1 MLKKKVLFVYHVSS
15 IGGGSFALLNI
26 LKNIDRCEIEPLLLL
41 RNDGP
46 LAIEAKKLDIKTL
59 FMPSL
64 RRVPYNESVL
74 RPENL
79 RSTIELLL
87 SLNDFDR
94 IIKETKPDVVYIN
107 TMMMYPYLSVA
118 KNNGVKTVIHIRE
131 HWPEQEHKF
140 QRKIALKSIAEKAD
154 QIIAINTYSSSM
166 LSSYGVTPTIVYDW
180 IDMNDRD
187 MDINLSDLFNENLDG
202 KKVFLYMGGVQKSKG
217 AYQVLKCFTSDLTNE
232 NYRLL
237 TLGIPERY
245 TYKGIKGRI
254 SKFLSIFGCKTYEE
268 KVIELA
274 HSDNRILCAKSIY
287 ELKHIYE
294 QVYCILSYFT
304 IPHANLALAESIIC
318 NTVNIAALTEESLE
332 YSNNGELALLFK
344 ENNIND
350 FKKKVSILDDVYPKI
365 KKRLRQYSHCI
376 QSMFDP
382 ITNIEILNGV
392 LYKI

>member
-1 MLKKKVLFVYHVSS
+1 M
-15 IGGGSFALLNI
+15 
-26 LKNIDRCEIEPLLLL
+26 
-41 RNDGP
+41 
-46 LAIEAKKLDIKTL
+46 
-59 FMPSL
+59 
-64 RRVPYNESVL
+64 
-74 RPENL
+74 
-79 RSTIELLL
+79 
-87 SLNDFDR
+87 
-94 IIKETKPDVVYIN
+94 
-107 TMMMYPYLSVA
+107 
-118 KNNGVKTVIHIRE
+118 
-131 HWPEQEHKF
+131 
-140 QRKIALKSIAEKAD
+140 
-154 QIIAINTYSSSM
+154 
-166 LSSYGVTPTIVYDW
+166 
-180 IDMNDRD
+180 
-187 MDINLSDLFNENLDG
+187 
-202 KKVFLYMGGVQKSKG
+202 
-217 AYQVLKCFTSDLTNE
+217 
-232 NYRLL
+232 
-237 TLGIPERY
+237 
-245 TYKGIKGRI
+245 
-254 SKFLSIFGCKTYEE
+254 SIFGCKTYEE